1 MSELPSVPEL
11 VAAYQELGSIKKV
24 SLRYKGGMKK
34 IKDVLEA
41 AGALQK

>member
-1 MSELPSVPEL
+1 MGAAAAMSELPSVP
-11 VAAYQELGSIKKV
+11 ELGSIKKV